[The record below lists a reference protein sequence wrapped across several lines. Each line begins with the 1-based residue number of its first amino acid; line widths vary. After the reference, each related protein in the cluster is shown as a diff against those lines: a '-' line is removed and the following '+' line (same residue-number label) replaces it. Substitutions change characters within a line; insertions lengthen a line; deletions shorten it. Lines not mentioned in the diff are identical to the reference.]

1 MDADT
6 FRAFGKAAVDFI
18 ADYYENIRNCD
29 VLPSVAPG
37 YLIKQL
43 PKELPENPQQWQEI
57 LQDVNKLIVPGL
69 THWQSPNFHAFY
81 PTGCSYPSIVGDM
94 LANGFSVIGFNW
106 LCSPACTELEVV
118 VMDWLAKFFKLPT
131 HFLHSTKGP
140 GGGIIQGSASE
151 AVLVAVMA
159 AREQAVR
166 RVKDAQPELSEGEIR
181 ARLVG
186 YSSDQSNSCIEK
198 AGILGTLPIR
208 LVAVDES
215 LVFNG
220 TQLAKAVK
228 EDLAKGFIP
237 AVCIATMGATG
248 TCSYDDIESL
258 ATVCEEHNIWLH
270 VDAAYAGCA
279 LALDEYAHLR
289 QGIDRV
295 DSLNYNLHKSMPV
308 HFDCTAMWLRD
319 SHKIVESFTVERVYL
334 QHKYEGQT
342 DIPDFRHWQ
351 IPLGRRFRALKVWV
365 AFRTLGAE
373 GLREHIRLRIRLAER
388 FEQYVLTDSRFELFA
403 KRAMG
408 LVCFRVKDSNELSTE
423 LLKRLT
429 DHKKIYMVQ
438 AIFQGKTFLRFVV
451 CGMEPKECDID
462 FAWQEI
468 ESQLSQLLREREVA
482 EVAVNSVEEKKTEES
497 YKESIKVPQ
506 VHRKEDIVGISQ
518 QLSSGLHLSIGA
530 AEKCK

>member
-1 MDADT
+1 MDAKT
-6 FRAFGKAAVDFI
+6 FREFGKAAVDFI
-18 ADYYENIRNCD
+18 ADYYENIRDCD
-29 VLPSVAPG
+29 VLPSVMPG
-37 YLIKQL
+37 YLINQL

-57 LQDVNKLIVPGL
+57 LQDVSKLIVPGV

-94 LANGFSVIGFNW
+94 LATGFSVIGFNW

-118 VMDWLAKFFKLPT
+118 VMDWLAKFFKLPA

-151 AVLVAVMA
+151 AVLIAVMA

-166 RVKDAQPELSEGEIR
+166 RVKTAQPELSEGEIR

-198 AGILGTLPIR
+198 AGILATLPIR
-208 LVAVDES
+208 LVPADEFQ
-215 LVFNG
+215 VFSG
-220 TQLAKAVK
+220 KQLAQAVK
-228 EDLAKGFIP
+228 EDLAKGLIP
-237 AVCIATMGATG
+237 TVCIATMGATG

-289 QGIDRV
+289 QGLDRV
-295 DSLNYNLHKSMPV
+295 DSLNYNLHKSMAIN
-308 HFDCTAMWLRD
+308 FDCSAMWLRD
-319 SHKIVESFTVERVYL
+319 SHKIVESFTVERIYL

-342 DIPDFRHWQ
+342 DIPEFRHWQ

-365 AFRTLGAE
+365 TFRTYGAE
-373 GLREHIRLRIRLAER
+373 GLREYIRNRIRLAER
-388 FEQYVLTDSRFELFA
+388 FEQYVLADPRLELVA

-408 LVCFRVKDSNELSTE
+408 LVCFRVKGDNEFSTE
-423 LLKRLT
+423 LLKRIT
-429 DHKKIYMVQ
+429 DRKKIYMVQ
-438 AIFQGKTFLRFVV
+438 ATFQGKSFLRFVV

-468 ESQLSQLLREREVA
+468 NSQLSQLLSEQAVEKVEVNTLEENKA
-482 EVAVNSVEEKKTEES
+482 EETETKNTRAS
-497 YKESIKVPQ
+497 PVLHK
-506 VHRKEDIVGISQ
+506 DDAVGISQ
-518 QLSSGLHLSIGA
+518 QLSSGLHLSLGA
-530 AEKCK
+530 AEKTK

>member
-6 FRAFGKAAVDFI
+6 FREFGKAAVDFI
-18 ADYYENIRNCD
+18 ADYYENLRNCD

-43 PKELPENPQQWQEI
+43 PKELPENPEQWQEI
-57 LQDVNKLIVPGL
+57 LQDVSKLIVPGL
-69 THWQSPNFHAFY
+69 THWQSPNFHAY
-81 PTGCSYPSIVGDM
+81 YSIGCSYPSIVGDM
-94 LANGFSVIGFNW
+94 LANGFGVMGFNW
-106 LCSPACTELEVV
+106 ISSPASTELEMV
-118 VMDWLAKFFKLPT
+118 VMDWLAKFFKLPA

-151 AVLVAVMA
+151 AILIAVMV

-166 RVKDAQPELSEGEIR
+166 RVKAAQPHLSEGEIR

-186 YSSDQSNSCIEK
+186 YSSDQSNCCVEK
-198 AGILGTLPIR
+198 AGILGALPIG

-228 EDLAKGFIP
+228 EDLAKGLIP
-237 AVCIATMGATG
+237 AICIATMGATD
-248 TCSYDDIESL
+248 TCSYDDIVSL

-270 VDAAYAGCA
+270 VDAAYAGCV

-289 QGIDRV
+289 QGLDRV
-295 DSLNYNLHKSMPV
+295 DSLNYNPHKTLPINFECS
-308 HFDCTAMWLRD
+308 AMWLRD
-319 SHKIVESFTVERVYL
+319 SHKIVESFTVKRMYL
-334 QHKYEGQT
+334 QHKYEGVT
-342 DIPDFRHWQ
+342 DIPEFRHWQ
-351 IPLGRRFRALKVWV
+351 IPLGRRFRALKVWIT
-365 AFRTLGAE
+365 FRTLGAE
-373 GLREHIRLRIRLAER
+373 GLREYIRLRIRLAER
-388 FEQYVLTDSRFELFA
+388 FEQYVLADSRFELFA
-403 KRAMG
+403 KRSMG
-408 LVCFRVKDSNELSTE
+408 LVCFRVKDSNDLSTE

-451 CGMEPKECDID
+451 CGVEPKECDID

-468 ESQLSQLLREREVA
+468 DSQLSQLLSEQEVMKLT
-482 EVAVNSVEEKKTEES
+482 VNSKEEKKAEES
-497 YKESIKVPQ
+497 HKKIVKV
-506 VHRKEDIVGISQ
+506 H
-518 QLSSGLHLSIGA
+518 
-530 AEKCK
+530 

>member
-1 MDADT
+1 MDAAT
-6 FRAFGKAAVDFI
+6 FREFGKAAVDFI
-18 ADYYENIRNCD
+18 ADYYENIRDCD

-37 YLIKQL
+37 YLINQL

-57 LQDVNKLIVPGL
+57 LQDVSKLIVPGL

-94 LANGFSVIGFNW
+94 LASGFSVIGFNW

-118 VMDWLAKFFKLPT
+118 VMDWLAKFFKLPA

-151 AVLVAVMA
+151 SVLIAVMV

-166 RVKDAQPELSEGEIR
+166 RVKAAQPDLTEGEIR

-186 YSSDQSNSCIEK
+186 YSSDQSNCCVEK
-198 AGILGTLPIR
+198 AGILGALPLR

-215 LVFNG
+215 RVFNG

-228 EDLAKGFIP
+228 EDLAKGLIP
-237 AVCIATMGATG
+237 AICVATMGATD

-258 ATVCEEHNIWLH
+258 GTVCEAHNIWLH

-289 QGIDRV
+289 QGLDRV
-295 DSLNYNLHKSMPV
+295 DSLNYNPHKSMPV
-308 HFDCTAMWLRD
+308 HFECTAMWLRD
-319 SHKIVESFTVERVYL
+319 SHKVVASFTVKRMYL

-342 DIPDFRHWQ
+342 DIPEFRHWQ

-373 GLREHIRLRIRLAER
+373 GLREYIRLRIRLAQR
-388 FEQYVLTDSRFELFA
+388 FEQYVLADSRFELFA

-408 LVCFRVKDSNELSTE
+408 LVCFRVKGGNELSTE

-429 DHKKIYMVQ
+429 DRKKIYMVQ

-462 FAWQEI
+462 FVWHEI
-468 ESQLSQLLREREVA
+468 ESQLSQLLSEQEVA
-482 EVAVNSVEEKKTEES
+482 KLKVNAPEEKKAEES
-497 YKESIKVPQ
+497 HKKSVKVQ
-506 VHRKEDIVGISQ
+506 
-518 QLSSGLHLSIGA
+518 
-530 AEKCK
+530 